1 MKSAAT
7 FALCA
12 LMVLGYCSRSRGDHS
27 ITVAPA
33 SAPHG
38 PPGTFTTTARS
49 STPHRGDGKTASES
63 TAVVAQKPSP
73 TPSSSLAPVLHSTLA
88 NASDTNE
95 SVPSASADANGKDT
109 DAAHSTAPPPLS
121 TNQTG
126 TQAPALTVTDGTAVP
141 TAAVGAN
148 GTHQTG
154 SATTASPTA
163 ASTAPGIQTEVSE
176 DNGTLSTSPP
186 TTAAPASAV
195 PPAVTQPIDS
205 KTQSTSPTTTT
216 TTTTTSTMTTPLTTA
231 APEIVPQSA
240 SPVPGHKKPTGS
252 SSTITTTTIT
262 NIKVS
267 TATTS
272 GSVAKSTTTTS
283 PTAALGHPTKAAALS
298 ELNVGDDEGS
308 SKGVPDPLLA
318 GLVSV
323 FVVAAAIVSLLVF
336 LKFRNRN
343 ERPEFRRL
351 QDLPMDDMMEDTPLS
366 MYSY

>member
-12 LMVLGYCSRSRGDHS
+12 LLVLGYCSRSRGDHS

-38 PPGTFTTTARS
+38 PPGTFTTTTARS

-88 NASDTNE
+88 NVSDTNE
-95 SVPSASADANGKDT
+95 RVPSTSADANGKDT
-109 DAAHSTAPPPLS
+109 NATHSTAPPPLS

-186 TTAAPASAV
+186 TTTAPASAV

-205 KTQSTSPTTTT
+205 KTQSTSPT

-252 SSTITTTTIT
+252 STTISSTTTTTTTTIT

-272 GSVAKSTTTTS
+272 GSVAKSTTT
-283 PTAALGHPTKAAALS
+283 TKAAALS